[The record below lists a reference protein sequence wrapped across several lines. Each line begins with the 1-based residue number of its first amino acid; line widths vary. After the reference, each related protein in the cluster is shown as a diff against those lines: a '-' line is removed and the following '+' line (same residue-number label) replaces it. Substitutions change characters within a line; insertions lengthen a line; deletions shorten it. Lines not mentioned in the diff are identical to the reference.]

1 MEPVGWTPD
10 NTRFILGGAVAFVS
24 SEEEFADTEKFLRA
38 AAEEEEEE
46 EELPRKRIVDDD
58 DDG

>member
-24 SEEEFADTEKFLRA
+24 SEEEFADTEKFPRA
-38 AAEEEEEE
+38 AAAEKE

>member
-38 AAEEEEEE
+38 AAEEEE
-46 EELPRKRIVDDD
+46 LPRKRIVDDD

>member
-38 AAEEEEEE
+38 AAEEEEE
-46 EELPRKRIVDDD
+46 LPRKRIVDDD
-58 DDG
+58 DDDG